1 MDKIELKKDTK
12 QKIFQTAIHL
22 FARRGYDA
30 VGIREIAKTAGVQIS
45 MINYYFEGKVGIL
58 REIVNETYRMYYEAI
73 LNIGDESVAL
83 EQRIKTLVKN
93 MVNFFRF
100 NTELAIVGI
109 SAMPLDI
116 PEITDL
122 RIKWV
127 IENRASLN
135 WLFSEMGLDI
145 KDGIKMA
152 VVRSFLTN
160 IIYGH
165 FEGKYSWDLIIN
177 APQKPKLLP
186 QLEEIN
192 EGCCISEDDFYRQ
205 YADALAKFYIH
216 GIKSIA
222 AQDNNNKNK

>member
-1 MDKIELKKDTK
+1 MEKGAPKKETK

-58 REIVNETYRMYYEAI
+58 REIVNETYRMYFETI
-73 LNIGDESVAL
+73 LSIGDESVAL
-83 EQRIKTLVKN
+83 EQRMKTLVKN
-93 MVNFFRF
+93 MVDFFRF
-100 NTELAIVGI
+100 NTELTIVGI

-116 PEITDL
+116 PEIADL

-127 IENRASLN
+127 TENRASLN
-135 WLFSEMGLDI
+135 RLFSEMGLDI
-145 KDGIKMA
+145 KDDIKMS

-160 IIYGH
+160 VIFGH

-177 APQKPKLLP
+177 APAKPKLLP
-186 QLEEIN
+186 KLEEIN
-192 EGCCISEDDFYRQ
+192 AGCRVSEDDFYRQ
-205 YADALAKFYIH
+205 YADTLATFYIN

-222 AQDNNNKNK
+222 AQDNK

>member
-1 MDKIELKKDTK
+1 MIKTELKKDPK
-12 QKIFQTAIHL
+12 RKIFQTAIHL

-30 VGIREIAKTAGVQIS
+30 VGIREIARTAGVQIS

-73 LNIGDESVAL
+73 LNIGDENVAL

-93 MVNFFRF
+93 MVDFFRS

-127 IENRASLN
+127 TENRAALN

-160 IIYGH
+160 IIFGH

-177 APQKPKLLP
+177 APTKPKLLP
-186 QLEEIN
+186 KLEEIN
-192 EGCCISEDDFYRQ
+192 EGCCTSEDDFYQQ
-205 YADALAKFYIH
+205 YADTLAEFYIN

-222 AQDNNNKNK
+222 PKNNK